1 MKALFTLLVI
11 VVFSGIVFANSSP
24 SVSNVIANQKTD
36 GSGIVDIYYTLSDA
50 DGDKCDIK
58 MVVSD
63 DGGVLVQRE
72 LDKST
77 LLLRECL
84 AFGKEVFLG
93 IGELRITFFGKA
105 VGVVRLPHERLSVAP
120 G

>member
-1 MKALFTLLVI
+1 M
-11 VVFSGIVFANSSP
+11 
-24 SVSNVIANQKTD
+24 
-36 GSGIVDIYYTLSDA
+36 
-50 DGDKCDIK
+50 
-58 MVVSD
+58 
-63 DGGVLVQRE
+63 VQRE

-93 IGELRITFFGKA
+93 IGELRITFFEKA